1 MSNRDATPT
10 PAEVPKGS
18 PPKRELNVQPMTD
31 GKAAESAAAGGELT
45 LQPLGITEEEFKKF
59 FEDYR
64 NKIDYT

>member
-1 MSNRDATPT
+1 
-10 PAEVPKGS
+10 
-18 PPKRELNVQPMTD
+18 MTD

-45 LQPLGITEEEFKKF
+45 LQPLGISEEEFKKF